1 VLYVGKATSI
11 KKRVSSHF
19 SARAATR
26 SSRASRGP
34 AATTERVLE
43 LLTQVQEIEVTE
55 TASIIEA
62 ALLESDEIKRLDPP
76 YNVQLRSGERNAW
89 FAGTDLLEAA
99 PAPDAVHRIGPLPS
113 ERALIGLRALS
124 ALTRGEPPDAS
135 LCACALSVPIS
146 FLPADALFAAGFESF
161 AEAHQLSGATSA
173 RARVERAARA
183 LWLLRGR
190 AEPEAA
196 EELAPGEWDL
206 ARVIRRLERCLTHS
220 GLLVRRARWLGLLA
234 HADVA
239 FREPTMQRARAFVLE
254 AARIIERRDLVGIAD
269 LAASV
274 AVRRLPARRE
284 RQACFD
290 ALAYDRI
297 RVLATELNRIHEGGG
312 EVAIRLGRRV
322 IDGARLAQLMR
333 WV

>member
-1 VLYVGKATSI
+1 
-11 KKRVSSHF
+11 
-19 SARAATR
+19 
-26 SSRASRGP
+26 
-34 AATTERVLE
+34 
-43 LLTQVQEIEVTE
+43 
-55 TASIIEA
+55 
-62 ALLESDEIKRLDPP
+62 
-76 YNVQLRSGERNAW
+76 
-89 FAGTDLLEAA
+89 
-99 PAPDAVHRIGPLPS
+99 VHRIGPLPS
-113 ERALIGLRALS
+113 QRALLGLRALI

-135 LCACALSVPIS
+135 LRACALSVPIS
-146 FLPADALFAAGFESF
+146 FLPDDALFAAGFASF
-161 AEAHQLSGATSA
+161 AEAHQLSGAMSA

-183 LWLLRGR
+183 LWLTRGR

-239 FREPTMQRARAFVLE
+239 FREPTMRGARAFVLE
-254 AARIIERRDLVGIAD
+254 AARIIERRDLARVAD
-269 LAASV
+269 LSASV
-274 AVRRLPARRE
+274 AARRLPARRE

-297 RVLATELNRIHEGGG
+297 RVLATELNRIHADGG
-312 EVAIRLGRRV
+312 EVAIRWGRRV
-322 IDGARLAQLMR
+322 LDGARLAQLMR